1 MENGRSR
8 HPADLRRAA
17 HPTAD
22 AHTSTRVKPSV
33 LVSLAASATAVL
45 AAAGVLVEGGAL
57 RQPLAVLPLIGTI
70 ALLTLGVGLAA
81 ITVSAAWQGHGTS
94 RGVGRVPRGS
104 DVVGQPL
111 DQGSRRPPL

>member
-8 HPADLRRAA
+8 RPADHRRVD
-17 HPTAD
+17 HPD
-22 AHTSTRVKPSV
+22 APASTRVKPSV

-57 RQPLAVLPLIGTI
+57 RQPLAVLPLVGTI
-70 ALLTLGVGLAA
+70 TLLTLGVGLAA
-81 ITVSAAWQGHGTS
+81 VTVSAAWQGHGTS
-94 RGVGRVPRGS
+94 RGVSRVSRRT

>member
-8 HPADLRRAA
+8 RPADHRRIDHSGGEAPA
-17 HPTAD
+17 
-22 AHTSTRVKPSV
+22 STRVKPSV

-57 RQPLAVLPLIGTI
+57 RQPLAVLPLVGTI
-70 ALLTLGVGLAA
+70 TLLTLGVGLAA
-81 ITVSAAWQGHGTS
+81 VTVSAAWQGHGTS
-94 RGVGRVPRGS
+94 RGVGRVSRGS

-111 DQGSRRPPL
+111 DQGPRRPPL

>member
-1 MENGRSR
+1 MDNGRSR
-8 HPADLRRAA
+8 HADDHRRVD
-17 HPTAD
+17 HPD
-22 AHTSTRVKPSV
+22 ASSGIRVKASV

-57 RQPLAVLPLIGTI
+57 RQPLAVLPLVGTV

-81 ITVSAAWQGHGTS
+81 VTVSAAWQGHGTS
-94 RGVGRVPRGS
+94 RGVGRVPRRS
-104 DVVGQPL
+104 DVVRQPL